1 MIQVCSQCGT
11 RWNVRDRRRVWCPR
25 CHGTLLEPSGPA
37 PGAEWSGRPTAPP
50 LGQGGLGSPPRLPAG
65 YRWIAVRPGVAPPP
79 RRRRRPLGPTPR
91 YHVIPRWG
99 LVDHFEAPELQAAGP
114 RTGPSLATVR
124 ATLIATM
131 VVLGVAA
138 LVHVV
143 RYALLIVNRSVLL
156 NKVVA
161 FAATWLGVLASVIA
175 LFMVVASAVVLTN
188 WLIARRA
195 AAFAHHRRDDPRP
208 VWALRAG
215 CLVPLVNLAWAPV
228 FVMEL
233 AGVEERLTWLRR
245 PIVVWWIVWIFST
258 AVSVFSIATSFTQ
271 DPQGIADNTVT
282 TIVAY
287 LLSLAALLFA
297 MKVFLGFERQPVER
311 QAKRWIIVRDDGD
324 DRDDRDDRDDVAD
337 TDVANTAAS
346 AEKSAEGDPERGAAV
361 ESEGQNPAA

>member
-1 MIQVCSQCGT
+1 MIQVCSACGT

-25 CHGTLLEPSGPA
+25 CHGTLHAPSGPA
-37 PGAEWSGRPTAPP
+37 PGAEWSAHPTGSPV
-50 LGQGGLGSPPRLPAG
+50 GSGGLGAPPSGGGRTPARASPPAGRALPPG

-79 RRRRRPLGPTPR
+79 RQRKRPLGPTPR
-91 YHVIPRWG
+91 YAVIPRWG
-99 LVDHFEAPELQAAGP
+99 LVDHFEPPEPGVAGP
-114 RTGPSLATVR
+114 RSGPSLAMVR
-124 ATLIATM
+124 ATLLTTM
-131 VVLGVAA
+131 AVLGVAA
-138 LVHVV
+138 LVHLV
-143 RYALLIVNRSVLL
+143 RYALLIVNRTVLL

-161 FAATWLGVLASVIA
+161 FAATWLCVLASVVA
-175 LFMVVASAVVLTN
+175 MFMVVASAVVLTN

-208 VWALRAG
+208 TWALRAG

-228 FVMEL
+228 FVIEL
-233 AGVEERLTWLRR
+233 AGVEERLKWLRR

-287 LLSLAALLFA
+287 LLSLAALLLA
-297 MKVFLGFERQPVER
+297 LTVFLGFERQPVER
-311 QAKRWIIVRDDGD
+311 PAKRWVIVRDEG
-324 DRDDRDDRDDVAD
+324 AP
-337 TDVANTAAS
+337 S
-346 AEKSAEGDPERGAAV
+346 AEKQTGAEHDLPAPV

>member
-1 MIQVCSQCGT
+1 MIQVCSACGT

-25 CHGTLLEPSGPA
+25 CHGTLLAPSGPA
-37 PGAEWSGRPTAPP
+37 LGAEWSARPTAPS
-50 LGQGGLGSPPRLPAG
+50 LGSGGLGSPPSGGGHMPARLPTG
-65 YRWIAVRPGVAPPP
+65 YRWIAVRPGAAPPP

-91 YHVIPRWG
+91 YPVIPRWG
-99 LVDHFEAPELQAAGP
+99 LIDHFEAPELQVAGG
-114 RTGPSLATVR
+114 RSGPSLAGVR

-161 FAATWLGVLASVIA
+161 FTATWLGVLVSVIV

-195 AAFAHHRRDDPRP
+195 AAFAHHRREDPRS

-228 FVMEL
+228 FVIEL
-233 AGVEERLTWLRR
+233 ADVEERLKWLRR

-271 DPQGIADNTVT
+271 DSQGIADNTVT

-287 LLSLAALLFA
+287 LLALAALLLA
-297 MKVFLGFERQPVER
+297 LKVFLGFERRPVER
-311 QAKRWIIVRDDGD
+311 QVKRWVIVRDE
-324 DRDDRDDRDDVAD
+324 VSP
-337 TDVANTAAS
+337 TP
-346 AEKSAEGDPERGAAV
+346 EKQPEPGPVPAAAV
-361 ESEGQNPAA
+361 ESKGQNPAA

>member
-25 CHGTLLEPSGPA
+25 CHGTLLAPTGPA
-37 PGAEWSGRPTAPP
+37 PGAEWSASATALPMGP
-50 LGQGGLGSPPRLPAG
+50 SGLGSPPAGGGRTPLGTPPPGRGRLPAG
-65 YRWIAVRPGVAPPP
+65 YRWIAVRPGAPPP
-79 RRRRRPLGPTPR
+79 ARRRRRPLGPTPR
-91 YHVIPRWG
+91 YAVVPRWG
-99 LVDHFEAPELQAAGP
+99 LVDHFEAPELRAAGP
-114 RTGPSLATVR
+114 RSGPSLAMVR

-138 LVHVV
+138 LVHVL

-161 FAATWLGVLASVIA
+161 FAATWLGVLVSVVV
-175 LFMVVASAVVLTN
+175 LFMIVASAVVLTN
-188 WLIARRA
+188 WLVARRA
-195 AAFAHHRRDDPRP
+195 AAYAHHRRDDPRS
-208 VWALRAG
+208 VWALRVG

-228 FVMEL
+228 FVIEL
-233 AGVEERLTWLRR
+233 AGVEERLKWLRR
-245 PIVVWWIVWIFST
+245 PIIVWWIVWIFST

-287 LLSLAALLFA
+287 LLALAALLFA

-311 QAKRWIIVRDDGD
+311 QAKRWVIVRDE
-324 DRDDRDDRDDVAD
+324 VA
-337 TDVANTAAS
+337 ALP
-346 AEKSAEGDPERGAAV
+346 EKRTEPEPAAAV

>member
-11 RWNVRDRRRVWCPR
+11 RWNVRDRTRVWCPR
-25 CHGTLLEPSGPA
+25 CHGTLLAPSESA
-37 PGAEWSGRPTAPP
+37 PGSEWSARPTAPP
-50 LGQGGLGSPPRLPAG
+50 LGTGAGRTQPPPLPAG
-65 YRWIAVRPGVAPPP
+65 YRWIAVRPGAAPPP
-79 RRRRRPLGPTPR
+79 QRRKGPLGPTPR
-91 YHVIPRWG
+91 YAVIPRWG
-99 LVDHFEAPELQAAGP
+99 LVDDFEAPELETAAP
-114 RTGPSLATVR
+114 RSGPSAAVVR

-161 FAATWLGVLASVIA
+161 FSATWLGVLVSVIA
-175 LFMVVASAVVLTN
+175 IFMIVASAVVLTN
-188 WLIARRA
+188 WLIARRS

-228 FVMEL
+228 YVIEL
-233 AGVEERLTWLRR
+233 ARVEERLTWLRK
-245 PIVVWWIVWIFST
+245 PIVVWWLVWLFST

-271 DPQGIADNTVT
+271 DSQGIADNTVT

-287 LLSLAALLFA
+287 LLALAALLLA
-297 MKVFLGFERQPVER
+297 MKVFLGFERQPIER
-311 QAKRWIIVRDDGD
+311 PAKRWVIVRDGQKEE
-324 DRDDRDDRDDVAD
+324 APP
-337 TDVANTAAS
+337 
-346 AEKSAEGDPERGAAV
+346 AESRWDPESEPAAAV
-361 ESEGQNPAA
+361 ESEGQHPAA